1 MNIFSKINTFINKNT
16 KISDFSVQPIYQ
28 HFDLNS
34 EDITS
39 LFKDIIKPS
48 ETFIDDISVTLSSE
62 DQFIYSNVRLKS
74 VLKLLSFSTKSKL
87 IDVWHDAWTSTAVFE
102 TVHVNVHLISLLP
115 NFLQNWCGR
124 KLISLISF
132 IASFLQKDD
141 NHEKAHF
148 YLQDNFL
155 YIDFHP
161 WLNNYLEPEETEENK
176 TTAHWL
182 TNLFFHNTSNRGKR
196 YIKNHLI
203 FGSQILEDSP
213 ILRLY
218 LYKMPSKAYENVNFG
233 TENAEQNFSRFS
245 NLLEWLFAITTSF
258 LLVSFL
264 VPFGL
269 AYVKL
274 EPIKFDNI
282 FSLPSI
288 LLYNTFIVLIPLF
301 LFRIVMMPMYRLWQS
316 RHGRIEILQAEVS
329 RDQVFLPLLRE
340 WIIVLQSNDVS
351 NIPTKILSE
360 VRSLLIKIG
369 QQKYLLVNKITLIEK
384 RRRMYISIITTS
396 YLGVCLL
403 EVLFLTGTLPP
414 PQFFAN
420 QINNILGWLFLD
432 K

>member
-1 MNIFSKINTFINKNT
+1 MNIFSKINTFLNKNA
-16 KISDFSVQPIYQ
+16 KMSDFAVQPIYQ

-34 EDITS
+34 EDITN

-48 ETFIDDISVTLSSE
+48 ETFIDDISITLSGE
-62 DQFIYSNVRLKS
+62 DQLIYSNVRLKS
-74 VLKLLSFSTKSKL
+74 VLKLLSFSTENKL
-87 IDVWHDAWTSTAVFE
+87 IDVWHDAYTSTAVFE
-102 TVHVNVHLISLLP
+102 MVHVNVHLISLLP
-115 NFLQNWCGR
+115 KFLQNWCGQ
-124 KLISLISF
+124 KLISFISF
-132 IASFLQKDD
+132 IASFIQKND
-141 NHEKAHF
+141 NLKKAHF

-161 WLNNYLEPEETEENK
+161 WLNSYLYPEETNDK
-176 TTAHWL
+176 ATSAHWL
-182 TNLFFHNTSNRGKR
+182 TNLFFHNTASRGRR

-203 FGSQILEDSP
+203 FGSQILKDPSV
-213 ILRLY
+213 LRLY
-218 LYKMPSKAYENVNFG
+218 LYKMPSKVYESVDVDTAETEKSFFRFG
-233 TENAEQNFSRFS
+233 NI
-245 NLLEWLFAITTSF
+245 LEWLFAITTSF

-264 VPFGL
+264 VPFGM
-269 AYVKL
+269 AYVRL

-282 FSLPSI
+282 FSIPSI

-340 WIIVLQSNDVS
+340 WIVVLQSNEVS
-351 NIPTKILSE
+351 HIPSTILNE
-360 VRSLLIKIG
+360 IRSLLVKIG
-369 QQKYLLVNKITLIEK
+369 KQKYLLVDKITLIEK

-403 EVLFLTGTLPP
+403 EILFLTGTLPP
-414 PQFFAN
+414 PQFFAT